1 MNPTLYDILGVPQDA
16 TPDQIKHAWRD
27 AAERFEP
34 GSGGS
39 TAQFRLFNEAAEVL
53 LDPAR
58 RREYDAQLAA
68 QRPTEK
74 APDEK
79 QPPAGKKAPADK
91 PRPEKVPAE
100 KVPAE
105 KVAAEKAPAEPP
117 RSPADDTAAVAVARE
132 PEPGSAAGGAGAPRW
147 LMAALGVLALLL
159 VATAAWLGLN
169 TYDIREVRRH
179 DQVSE
184 AARTAPATAERAAGV
199 ILSYDYRSLDSDE
212 KAAERYMTAAY
223 AKQYAQTFD
232 KLVRGNAERLK
243 AHVQATVRAS
253 GVSHADPDR
262 ANVLLFVDQS
272 TVSTANGGEK
282 QTALNR
288 VEMKMVRQDGAWVVN
303 DITSY

>member
-16 TPDQIKHAWRD
+16 TPDQIKRAWRD

-39 TAQFRLFNEAAEVL
+39 TSQFRLFNEAAEVL

-58 RREYDAQLAA
+58 RREYDAQLAG
-68 QRPTEK
+68 ES
-74 APDEK
+74 
-79 QPPAGKKAPADK
+79 
-91 PRPEKVPAE
+91 PAE
-100 KVPAE
+100 
-105 KVAAEKAPAEPP
+105 
-117 RSPADDTAAVAVARE
+117 E
-132 PEPGSAAGGAGAPRW
+132 PEPKNAKPEPEKPKAEKPKAEKPDGAGSAAPRW
-147 LMAALGVLALLL
+147 LMVTLGVLALVL

-179 DQVSE
+179 DQVAE
-184 AARTAPATAERAAGV
+184 AARTAPATAERAAAV
-199 ILSYDYRSLDSDE
+199 ILSYDYRSLHSDE
-212 KAAERYMTAAY
+212 KAAERYMTPAY
-223 AKQYAQTFD
+223 AKTYAKTYQ
-232 KLVRGNAERLK
+232 LVLDHAPQLK

-262 ANVLLFVDQS
+262 ANVLVFVDQS

-288 VEMKMVRQDGAWVVN
+288 VELKMVRQNGAWVVN

>member
-16 TPDQIKHAWRD
+16 TPDQIKQAWRD

-79 QPPAGKKAPADK
+79 QPPA
-91 PRPEKVPAE
+91 
-100 KVPAE
+100 
-105 KVAAEKAPAEPP
+105 EKAPAEPP
-117 RSPADDTAAVAVARE
+117 RSTADDTAAVAVARE

-184 AARTAPATAERAAGV
+184 AARTAPATAERAAGA

>member
-79 QPPAGKKAPADK
+79 QPP
-91 PRPEKVPAE
+91 
-100 KVPAE
+100 
-105 KVAAEKAPAEPP
+105 AEKAPAEPP